1 MKKYQII
8 LKVISYLYC
17 LKMFEYIYF
26 IDKNNLELNEELI
39 KENLKMSQKEI
50 IKSMTI
56 YALNEK

>member
-1 MKKYQII
+1 
-8 LKVISYLYC
+8 
-17 LKMFEYIYF
+17 MFEYIYF